1 VIAFLLLLLIV
12 VPLAELYVIIQVAHL
27 IGLVA
32 TLVVLLA
39 VSIAGAWLLKREG
52 TAAWRRVRDAVSRGE
67 MPAIQVADGALV
79 VLGGALLLTPGF
91 ISDAVGLLLLIPGVR
106 VALRGGIRR
115 LLWRWGRNRMRV
127 VGTAGSVAHR
137 VYTHTA
143 GQRESGVRRS
153 SVPPP
158 PLPKSPPGEDDSR
171 GTE

>member
-1 VIAFLLLLLIV
+1 MIAFLLLLLIV

-32 TLVVLLA
+32 TLVLLLA

-79 VLGGALLLTPGF
+79 LLGGALLMTPGF

-143 GQRESGVRRS
+143 GQREPGVRRS
-153 SVPPP
+153 SVAPP
-158 PLPKSPPGEDDSR
+158 PLPKSPADGDDSR
-171 GTE
+171 DTE